1 MSKSIIW
8 SGLLASLLL
17 VSCNKGNNNQQ
28 QAPAA
33 LPFPVVEVP
42 TKTVIGYDNYPAN
55 IEGTTNSDVRAKVSG
70 YITKVLVDEGQ
81 RVRKGQVLFTLET
94 QSMSQ
99 DAQAAK
105 ANVNAAQVEVDRL
118 IPLVEKNIISSVQL
132 ETAKA
137 RLAQAKS
144 NYSSVAAT
152 IDYANIRSSI
162 DGYVGSIN
170 FREGTLVSPADP
182 TPLTTVS
189 TTDDVYVFFTLNEKS
204 YLDFLSKT
212 EGKTREEKLKNF
224 PQVELQLA
232 NKAIYSEKGKIET
245 VTGQVDK
252 TTGTVSF
259 RAKFKNPNGILANGN
274 SGTIRIP
281 KQYKDVVVVPEVA
294 TFEQQGINYV
304 YTVKNDTAYTTIIDI
319 MDKVNRLAIIESGVK
334 PGDKVVVEGLIRLRN
349 NTPVVPQP
357 VDDFDTFVNSLK
369 TVF

>member
-17 VSCNKGNNNQQ
+17 VSCNKENNNQQ
-28 QAPAA
+28 QGPTA
-33 LPFPVVEVP
+33 LPFPVIEVP
-42 TKTVIGYDNYPAN
+42 TKSLVGYNTYPAN
-55 IEGTTNSDVRAKVSG
+55 IEGTTNSDIRAKVSG

-81 RVRKGQVLFTLET
+81 KVRKGQVLFTLET

-99 DAQAAK
+99 DAQAAM

-144 NYSSVAAT
+144 TYSSVAAT

-182 TPLTTVS
+182 MPLTTVS
-189 TTDDVYVFFTLNEKS
+189 TTEDVYVFFALNEKD
-204 YLDFLSKT
+204 YIDFISRA

-224 PQVELQLA
+224 PEVELQLA
-232 NKAIYSEKGKIET
+232 NGAAYSEKGKIET

-259 RAKFKNPNGILANGN
+259 RARFKNPNGILANGN
-274 SGTIRIP
+274 SGTILIP
-281 KQYKDVVVVPEVA
+281 KEYENVVVVPEVA
-294 TFEQQGINYV
+294 TFEQQGIDYV
-304 YTVKNDTAYTTIIDI
+304 YKIQNDTAFATIITI
-319 MDKVNRLAIIESGVK
+319 KDKVNRIAIIESGLK
-334 PGDKVVVEGLIRLRN
+334 PGDKVVVEGIVKLRN
-349 NTPVVPQP
+349 NTPVIPQT
-357 VDDFDTFVNSLK
+357 VNFDSLVNSLK
-369 TVF
+369 PVF

>member
-1 MSKSIIW
+1 MSKLNNYI
-8 SGLLASLLL
+8 GLLASLLL

-33 LPFPVVEVP
+33 QPFSVIEVP
-42 TKTVIGYDNYPAN
+42 TKTVIGYEAYPAN

-137 RLAQAKS
+137 KLAQAKS
-144 NYSSVAAT
+144 TYSSVAAT
-152 IDYANIRSSI
+152 IDYANIRSLI

-170 FREGTLVSPADP
+170 FREGALVSPSDP

-189 TTDDVYVFFTLNEKS
+189 TTDDVYVFFALNEKN

-224 PQVELQLA
+224 PLVGLQLA
-232 NKAIYSEKGKIET
+232 NGEIYSEKGKIET

-259 RAKFKNPNGILANGN
+259 RAKFKNPSGILANGN

-281 KQYKDVVVVPEVA
+281 KEYKEVIVVPEVA
-294 TFEQQGINYV
+294 TFEQQGIDYV
-304 YTVKNDTAYTTIIDI
+304 YAVRNDTAYTTTVKIK
-319 MDKVNRLAIIESGVK
+319 DKINRIAIIESGVK
-334 PGDKVVVEGLIRLRN
+334 QGDKVVVEGIVKLRN
-349 NTPVVPQP
+349 QTPVLPQT
-357 VDDFDTFVNSLK
+357 VNFDTLVNSLQPAR
-369 TVF
+369 

>member
-8 SGLLASLLL
+8 SGLLISLLL
-17 VSCNKGNNNQQ
+17 VSCNKSKNNQQ

-33 LPFPVVEVP
+33 QPFPVIEVP
-42 TKTVIGYDNYPAN
+42 TKSLTGYDTYPAN

-81 RVRKGQVLFTLET
+81 KVRKGQILFTLET

-144 NYSSVAAT
+144 AYSSVAAT

-170 FREGTLVSPADP
+170 YREGALVSPADP
-182 TPLTTVS
+182 MPLTTVS
-189 TTDDVYVFFTLNEKS
+189 TTDDVYVFFALNEKD
-204 YLDFLSKT
+204 YINFISKA
-212 EGKTREEKLKNF
+212 EGKTREEKLKNL
-224 PQVELQLA
+224 PLVELQLA
-232 NKAIYSEKGKIET
+232 NKEMYSEKGTIET

-252 TTGTVSF
+252 VTGTVSF
-259 RAKFKNPNGILANGN
+259 RARFKNPSGILANGN

-281 KQYKDVVVVPEVA
+281 REYKDVIVVPEVA

-304 YTVKNDTAYTTIIDI
+304 YSVKNDTAYATIVKIT
-319 MDKVNRLAIIESGVK
+319 DKVNRIAIIESGVK
-334 PGDKVVVEGLIRLRN
+334 PGDKVVIEGIVKLRN
-349 NTPVVPQP
+349 QTPVVPQTIN
-357 VDDFDTFVNSLK
+357 FDTLVNSLK
-369 TVF
+369 VAF

>member
-1 MSKSIIW
+1 MSKTFIY
-8 SGLLASLLL
+8 SGLLASLFLI
-17 VSCNKGNNNQQ
+17 SCNNKNNQQQ

-33 LPFPVVEVP
+33 LPYSVVEVP
-42 TKTVIGYDNYPAN
+42 TKTIIGYDTYPAN
-55 IEGTTNSDVRAKVSG
+55 IEGTNNSAVRAKVSG

-99 DAQAAK
+99 DAEAAK

-118 IPLVEKNIISSVQL
+118 IPLVEKNIIGNVQL

-144 NYSSVAAT
+144 AYSSVVAT

-170 FREGTLVSPADP
+170 FREGALVSPADP
-182 TPLTTVS
+182 MPLTTVS
-189 TTDDVYVFFTLNEKS
+189 TTEDVYVFFALNERD
-204 YLDFLSKT
+204 YIDFISKT
-212 EGKTREEKLKNF
+212 EGKTRDEKLKNF
-224 PQVELQLA
+224 PLVELQLV
-232 NKAIYSEKGKIET
+232 NKEIYSEKGKIET

-281 KQYKDVVVVPEVA
+281 KEYKDAVVIPEIA
-294 TFEQQGINYV
+294 TFEQQGIDYV
-304 YTVKNDTAYTTIIDI
+304 YSVRNDTAYATIVTITDRF
-319 MDKVNRLAIIESGVK
+319 DRVAIVESGVK
-334 PGDKVVVEGLIRLRN
+334 PTDKVVVEGIVRLRN
-349 NTPVVPQP
+349 QTPVVPKT
-357 VDDFDTFVNSLK
+357 VDFDTLVNSLK
-369 TVF
+369 PAF